1 MKYWSILNYVSNIKI
16 DAACLDFTKIFVA
29 NLGKMADT
37 MTIMVN
43 GF

>member
-1 MKYWSILNYVSNIKI
+1 MIVLSSIDTAY
-16 DAACLDFTKIFVA
+16 LDFAKNSVA

-37 MTIMVN
+37 MAIIN